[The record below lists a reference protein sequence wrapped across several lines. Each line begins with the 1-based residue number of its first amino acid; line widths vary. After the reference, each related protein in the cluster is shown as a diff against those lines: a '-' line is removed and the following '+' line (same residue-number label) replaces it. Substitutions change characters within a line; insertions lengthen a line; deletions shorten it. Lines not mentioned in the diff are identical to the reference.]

1 MSALLTKKKEKNG
14 NAKEAERWGSPAV
27 RPGKGWQ
34 RLRRPSLFTNSPL
47 NSIRSPKFF
56 FLFDPFLD
64 SPLPPHPPTC
74 RPAEPSPR
82 LEPSSGN
89 SNVFYQSSTF
99 SKDPFFP
106 VTSILSWNDLFS
118 PKLQCR
124 QTDGILAQR
133 CIYDIN
139 YFICLIES
147 VQNVLKSHNNQS

>member
-1 MSALLTKKKEKNG
+1 MSALLTEKKEKNRS
-14 NAKEAERWGSPAV
+14 AKEAERWGSPAV

-34 RLRRPSLFTNSPL
+34 RLRRPSLFPNSPL
-47 NSIRSPKFF
+47 NSIRSLKFF

-64 SPLPPHPPTC
+64 SPLPSPPPYK
-74 RPAEPSPR
+74 PAEPSPR

-89 SNVFYQSSTF
+89 SNFVYQSSTF

-106 VTSILSWNDLFS
+106 VTLISSWNDLFS
-118 PKLQCR
+118 PKLQCW

-133 CIYDIN
+133 CIYYIN

-147 VQNVLKSHNNQS
+147 VQNVLKWHNNQS